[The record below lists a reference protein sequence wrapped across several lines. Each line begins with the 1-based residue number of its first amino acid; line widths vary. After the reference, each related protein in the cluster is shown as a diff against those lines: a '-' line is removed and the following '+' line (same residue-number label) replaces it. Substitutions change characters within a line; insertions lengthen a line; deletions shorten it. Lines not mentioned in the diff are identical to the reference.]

1 MAVWRAPSVPC
12 VEGVLESLALRQADD
27 GKRTAAAKGAA
38 TEGWSRGSPLRMAR
52 AYPSS
57 PPIPLR
63 GGEVWY
69 STVLFHRPLEVE
81 VACGREIDRWWWRFC
96 SGR

>member
-1 MAVWRAPSVPC
+1 LQFDLDSRRAGGLDFASWRMAVWRAPSVPC

-69 STVLFHRPLEVE
+69 STFLT
-81 VACGREIDRWWWRFC
+81 
-96 SGR
+96 